1 MSTLPLEHFYR
12 MLDCVLPRHNTL
24 PFDSLDFAP
33 RIHLAIFVHR
43 VEGLE
48 SGLYVLARSAS
59 GEKMLRE
66 NLSADFDW
74 IKPATTPDH
83 LALYQLVTGNSQNA
97 ARAISCHQDIAAD
110 SAFSLGMLA
119 EFDSN
124 IQDKPWQYRQLFWE
138 AGMIGQT
145 LYLEAE
151 AADVRATG
159 IGCYFDDTMHEI
171 LGIENTALQSMY
183 HFTVGTAI
191 TDERIATE
199 PAYQH
204 LKDR

>member
-1 MSTLPLEHFYR
+1 
-12 MLDCVLPRHNTL
+12 
-24 PFDSLDFAP
+24 
-33 RIHLAIFVHR
+33 
-43 VEGLE
+43 
-48 SGLYVLARSAS
+48 
-59 GEKMLRE
+59 
-66 NLSADFDW
+66 
-74 IKPATTPDH
+74 
-83 LALYQLVTGNSQNA
+83 
-97 ARAISCHQDIAAD
+97 
-110 SAFSLGMLA
+110 MLA

-138 AGMIGQT
+138 AGMLGQT